1 MMVVQTAFRH
11 MEATAE
17 TEKMINEQIRA
28 MKRHNLGFTRV
39 AITVDALNE
48 TSIRCHILLRGKNK
62 LSADTQVTHKDVI
75 SAVTMAF
82 DSLEREVQRKL
93 SRKYHK
99 QLKTPYAPIDEYMS
113 DFEDMYDM
121 LPQRQPVLSPEHL
134 RRNTV
139 GRLNSKKQEVYR

>member
-17 TEKMINEQIRA
+17 TERVINEHIQSI
-28 MKRHNLGFTRV
+28 KRHDLGFTRV

-48 TSIRCHILLRGKNK
+48 TSVRCHILLRGKNK
-62 LSADTQVTHKDVI
+62 LSADSQVTHKDVI

-82 DSLEREVQRKL
+82 ESLEREVQRKL
-93 SRKYHK
+93 SRKQHR
-99 QLKTPYAPIDEYMS
+99 QLKTLYALVDEYMS

-121 LPQRQPVLSPEHL
+121 LPQRQPILSSE
-134 RRNTV
+134 
-139 GRLNSKKQEVYR
+139 